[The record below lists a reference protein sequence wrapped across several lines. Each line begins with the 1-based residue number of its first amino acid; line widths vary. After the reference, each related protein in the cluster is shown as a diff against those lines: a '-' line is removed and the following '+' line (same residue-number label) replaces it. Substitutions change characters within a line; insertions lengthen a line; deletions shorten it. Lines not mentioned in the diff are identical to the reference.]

1 MKILHRALLCISLC
15 TPGTLTAQDRGD
27 ALRHAVSLMRA
38 SRPLEAEQAL
48 RSTIERDPGL
58 ADAQTLLG
66 FLLLQRGGPQEAE
79 RFFRN
84 ALALRPD
91 TPAARLGLGIALAQR
106 GLFHSAAVEFARAAS
121 DPSLGPRAGA
131 EHARSLFLLGRE
143 RESFEAAR
151 ALCEKYP
158 LAPEPQAVM
167 GFLYQTRGK
176 TQASLDCYRRASTLA
191 PWNLSHRFALI
202 TLNGDLHRWQEM
214 LDATDAALEL
224 DGNHPLLYQSK
235 ALALERLGRSDD
247 AAAARDMAG
256 RTYESEVLF
265 GQALS
270 ADRAGRRRDA
280 VGLLRQCVRLNPRLA
295 KAWSRLGEFLR
306 QGEQYE
312 ESRAAF
318 LAALEADPEDVA
330 ARTGLA
336 SALQAEGKSA
346 EALSEYQR
354 SLAAGRVSPDLLA
367 GMAAAYMDQGRAH
380 EAAAAMLNATRQL
393 PDSPDLLTYLGY
405 LQEAEGNI
413 VASLESYSEALNL
426 DPGNTD
432 ALVGTAQQMLRKGDA
447 GAAAAGLKRAVQ
459 NDPDRSDAWLLLI
472 QSYRRAHDDRSAE
485 IACRECIE
493 RSGPAPACREQ
504 LAVLRLDAADY
515 RGSAEQFQNLLRSG
529 IASKPILDGLAFSLM
544 QLGDYAQSIGMF
556 RSSLE
561 RFGPDA
567 WVYSSLGYAHRMHG
581 DLDSAIACYRK
592 ALELAPRDP
601 EAGYNLGFALYLAG
615 DFAPAVAPFLEALRA
630 RPDWGPAHYHL
641 ALTYWHLQQYG
652 PALAQARMAQK
663 NGVPQAA
670 QAVAALSGA
679 VALGAPRAIAV
690 LRPKQ

>member
-1 MKILHRALLCISLC
+1 MKILHHALLCVSLC
-15 TPGTLTAQDRGD
+15 MTGTLAAQDAGE
-27 ALRHAVSLMRA
+27 ALRRAVSLMRA
-38 SRPLEAEQAL
+38 SRPLEAERAL
-48 RSTIERDPGL
+48 RSVIERDPGL
-58 ADAQTLLG
+58 ADAQALLG

-79 RFFRN
+79 RFFRT
-84 ALALRPD
+84 ALALRPE

-106 GLFHSAAVEFARAAS
+106 GLFQSAAVEFARIAS

-143 RESFEAAR
+143 RESFEEAR
-151 ALCEKYP
+151 VLCEKYP
-158 LAPEPQAVM
+158 LAAEPQAVM

-176 TQASLDCYRRASTLA
+176 PQASLDCYMRASSLA
-191 PWNLSHRFALI
+191 PANLPYRFALI

-224 DGNHPLLYQSK
+224 DANHPLLYRSR
-235 ALALERLGRSDD
+235 ALALERLGRSDE
-247 AAAARDMAG
+247 AAAARELAG
-256 RTYESEVLF
+256 RSYESEVLF
-265 GQALS
+265 GQALG
-270 ADRAGRRRDA
+270 ADRAGRRGDA
-280 VGLLRQCVRLNPRLA
+280 VGLLRQCVQLNPRLA

-306 QGEQYE
+306 QAEQFE

-330 ARTGLA
+330 ARVGLA

-346 EALSEYQR
+346 EALNEYRR
-354 SLAAGRVSPDLLA
+354 SLTTGRVSPDLLA
-367 GMAAAYMDQGRAH
+367 GMANAYADLGRTH
-380 EAAAAMLNATRQL
+380 EAAVAMLNATRQL

-405 LQEAEGNI
+405 LQDAEGNI

-447 GAAAAGLKRAVQ
+447 GAAAAGLKRAVE
-459 NDPDRSDAWLLLI
+459 NDPERSDAWLLLI

-485 IACRECIE
+485 IACRKCIE

-515 RGSAEQFQNLLRSG
+515 RGSAELFQNLLRSG

-544 QLGDYAQSIGMF
+544 QLGDYPQSITIF

-581 DLDSAIACYRK
+581 DLESAIACYRK
-592 ALELAPRDP
+592 ALELTPKDP
-601 EAGYNLGFALYLAG
+601 GVSYNLGFTLYLAG
-615 DFAPAVAPFLEALRA
+615 DCASAVAPFLAALRA
-630 RPDWGPAHYHL
+630 KPDWGPAHYHL
-641 ALTYWHLQQYG
+641 ALAYWHLQQYG
-652 PALAQARMAQK
+652 PALEQARMAQK
-663 NGVPQAA
+663 HGVPQAA
-670 QAVAALSGA
+670 QAVATLSGA
-679 VALGAPRAIAV
+679 LAIGAPRTIAV
-690 LRPKQ
+690 LQPKQ